1 MSPSTSIKPGILEYA
16 SLGNSKVHE
25 ALCVLVGMLEEG
37 SLLPKEGLKGREG
50 QKGLESLKCYQIT
63 ALQKSRG

>member
-1 MSPSTSIKPGILEYA
+1 MSPSTTIKPSMVECA

-50 QKGLESLKCYQIT
+50 QKGPKSLNHQIS